1 MRDRLG
7 INKQACRA
15 ISVKSC
21 GPNSDNIRSTRHCC
35 SVKPEARSISRIGAM
50 TFSRD
55 RIKAIGKD
63 RRVEGS

>member
-35 SVKPEARSISRIGAM
+35 SVNPEARSIARIGAM
-50 TFSRD
+50 TCSRD

-63 RRVEGS
+63 RLVEGS